1 MSGNGYHR
9 RSLSV
14 SKSGFQIERRF
25 PPRLEIASD
34 SANAAGAGECV
45 ISRMSDEDYYHFAAL
60 LNRKRRHNGT
70 IYNDN
75 PNLDKEDAND
85 DCPI

>member
-1 MSGNGYHR
+1 MSGRGYHR
-9 RSLSV
+9 RAFSPT
-14 SKSGFQIERRF
+14 KSGAQIKLCTLMK
-25 PPRLEIASD
+25 LEIASD
-34 SANAAGAGECV
+34 SANAAESGECR

-60 LNRKRRHNGT
+60 LNRKRRHNGI

-75 PNLDKEDAND
+75 PNLDREDAND